1 VIVASVGILY
11 TICAGH
17 GLVKDVAGSIAYTDN
32 DTIFDLVVSV
42 AAIDIVVNRNL
53 LTELASEFVAR
64 GGNNELA
71 ALIGDYT
78 KGS

>member
-1 VIVASVGILY
+1 MIGASVGILY

-17 GLVKDVAGSIAYTDN
+17 GLVKGVAGSIAYTVN
-32 DTIFDLVVSV
+32 DTIFGLVVSV
-42 AAIDIVVNRNL
+42 AAIDIVVNHNL
-53 LTELASEFVAR
+53 LTDLASEFVAR
-64 GGNNELA
+64 RENNELA

>member
-1 VIVASVGILY
+1 VIGASVGILY
-11 TICAGH
+11 TIYAGH
-17 GLVKDVAGSIAYTDN
+17 GLVKGVAGSIAYTAN
-32 DTIFDLVVSV
+32 NTIFGLVVSV

-53 LTELASEFVAR
+53 LTGLASKFVAR
-64 GGNNELA
+64 RENNKLV